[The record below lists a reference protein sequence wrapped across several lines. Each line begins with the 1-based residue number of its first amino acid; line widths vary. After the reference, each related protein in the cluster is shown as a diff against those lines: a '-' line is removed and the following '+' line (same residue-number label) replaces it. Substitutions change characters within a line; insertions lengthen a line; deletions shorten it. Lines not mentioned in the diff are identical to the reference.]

1 MNSPITGNLKIQAA
15 MAAYTTHPDYE
26 GLPESIKLIHT
37 PQQYAWLGEER
48 NRIVERETM
57 PDMDV
62 TE

>member
-1 MNSPITGNLKIQAA
+1 MSSQIIGNSRIREA
-15 MAAYTTHPDYE
+15 MAAFTTHPEYE
-26 GLPESIKLIHT
+26 GLPESIKACHT
-37 PQQYAWLGEER
+37 AQQFAWLGEER